1 MNYVIYH
8 EFGKRKLTTQ
18 DNYDA
23 IIQDAS
29 KVVDL
34 SNFASDESAKEWL
47 VSNTWAAE
55 NQIIIIR

>member
-23 IIQDAS
+23 VIQDAS
-29 KVVDL
+29 RIIDF

-47 VSNTWAAE
+47 VNNKWATAD
-55 NQIIIIR
+55 QIIIIR